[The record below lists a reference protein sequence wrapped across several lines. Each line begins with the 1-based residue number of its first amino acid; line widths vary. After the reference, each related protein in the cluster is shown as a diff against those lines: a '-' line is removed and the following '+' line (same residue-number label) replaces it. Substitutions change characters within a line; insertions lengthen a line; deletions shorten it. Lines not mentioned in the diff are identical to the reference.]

1 MPSAGRQL
9 AFELENFTLPEM
21 FQLHALSK
29 TIQLHISAALSL
41 TSLQTTSTD
50 CWGSLKLQ
58 IEAKHISNVWRLRNS
73 E

>member
-9 AFELENFTLPEM
+9 SFGLENFTVPEL

-29 TIQLHISAALSL
+29 RIQLHISTALSL
-41 TSLQTTSTD
+41 TSLQTTSID
-50 CWGSLKLQ
+50 FWGSLKSE
-58 IEAKHISNVWRLRNS
+58 IEAKHISNMWRLSHS

>member
-9 AFELENFTLPEM
+9 SLGLENFTVPEI

-29 TIQLHISAALSL
+29 MLQLHISAALSL
-41 TSLQTTSTD
+41 TSLRTTSTD
-50 CWGSLKLQ
+50 CWGSLKSQ
-58 IEAKHISNVWRLRNS
+58 IEAKRISNMWRLSDS